1 MPCVAAAHRRATRF
15 LCILVVVGFS
25 VAYGTLD
32 DADAS
37 ELIYSPWEKFCVG
50 ADTCFI
56 GSDAR
61 SKSECKPVVIAAVVL
76 VERTTETK
84 KTLRII
90 LPNVRVEDGARISI
104 DGEQP
109 IPRPFERC
117 YPNGCMANREAGAEL
132 VDQLKHG
139 RTLLIE
145 AMSSTGAPI
154 AYSLPLAGFATAYD
168 GPAIAP
174 PVFVEVQGKLQEEL
188 LRRAIRRL
196 RNFVKW
202 SSLEPQISVP
212 STRANEDLP
221 ERPPENR
228 KAGCNADGG

>member
-1 MPCVAAAHRRATRF
+1 MVCAGAAYRLAAHF
-15 LCILVVVGFS
+15 SCILGAVGVS
-25 VAYGTLD
+25 VAYGALG

-37 ELIYSPWEKFCVG
+37 ELIYSPWEKFCVR

-61 SKSECKPVVIAAVVL
+61 SKSECKPVVVAAVVL
-76 VERTTETK
+76 VERTAETK

-109 IPRPFERC
+109 IPRPFEKC

-132 VDQLKHG
+132 VDQLRHG
-139 RTLLIE
+139 RMLLIE
-145 AMSSTGAPI
+145 AMSSTGAPM